1 MQGSSELVERI
12 IQGAQKYFRG
22 SSEENWGSVRVGC
35 RVLIRCFYFSPPF
48 LMFLSVF
55 FQRSK
60 KAIRHTLRSIFFSEW
75 TVLYWK
81 VFVGIWPG
89 GISYNLTVLHITP
102 SNIVLSNKRAGH
114 VIFFDS
120 LFTTKKK
127 RKTKNYAGHFY
138 LLAIVLQ
145 SLKIW

>member
-1 MQGSSELVERI
+1 MCQPRRTRCQLILRSRYRKFLGRLWVKCREIIGRCEEVSVNLLRGVPRNMQGSSELVERI

-60 KAIRHTLRSIFFSEW
+60 KAIRHTLRSIFFWEW

-89 GISYNLTVLHITP
+89 GT
-102 SNIVLSNKRAGH
+102 R
-114 VIFFDS
+114 
-120 LFTTKKK
+120 
-127 RKTKNYAGHFY
+127 
-138 LLAIVLQ
+138 
-145 SLKIW
+145 